1 MVAFSSSTVSTISS
15 LVIINAICDKIGI
28 VYDKAVGL
36 VPYIVR
42 YNITH
47 DVIMLIIGL
56 AFILTGALL
65 WRKGDK
71 LMREDMKQVDSSNW
85 GYYADNHLGWFI
97 CGGGALTIGAILALI
112 HVADLT
118 DCANAGVHCSVCH
131 KTEEARIC

>member
-65 WRKGDK
+65 WRKGGQTHA
-71 LMREDMKQVDSSNW
+71 RRHEAGRQQQ
-85 GYYADNHLGWFI
+85 LG
-97 CGGGALTIGAILALI
+97 LL
-112 HVADLT
+112 
-118 DCANAGVHCSVCH
+118 
-131 KTEEARIC
+131 RR